1 MHEKVS
7 QEKIEMKKKGPES
20 FPVSSDGLVFYR
32 QPKKLQNILYSKNRE
47 HGQMKHYLPH

>member
-7 QEKIEMKKKGPES
+7 QEKIEMKKKKSPES
-20 FPVSSDGLVFYR
+20 FPVSGDRLVFYR

-47 HGQMKHYLPH
+47 NGQMKHY

>member
-20 FPVSSDGLVFYR
+20 FPVSSERLVFYR

-47 HGQMKHYLPH
+47 HGQM